1 VSEGDL
7 AAVLLTGPFGVGK
20 SAVAAE
26 MADALERRAVRYAM
40 LDLDYL
46 AWGYPGD
53 DEDGAEFRMMLW
65 NLESV
70 LANYLAVGVDR
81 VILARTIHAAS
92 ELERLRAALPM
103 PLRVVRLSV
112 PLAEIER
119 RLGADVTSG
128 RADDLRRAAEQV
140 QASPADGAED
150 LVVSNDR
157 PVREVAGEIL
167 AWLGW
172 TPTL

>member
-1 VSEGDL
+1 MSNGDL

-26 MADALERRAVRYAM
+26 MADALEHRAARYAM
-40 LDLDYL
+40 LDLDYF
-46 AWGYPGD
+46 AWGYPGGD
-53 DEDGAEFRMMLW
+53 DDGAEFRMMLR
-65 NLESV
+65 NLEPV
-70 LANYLAVGVDR
+70 LANYLAAGVDR

-112 PLAEIER
+112 PWTEIER
-119 RLGADVTSG
+119 RLSADVTSG

-140 QASPADGAED
+140 ESSPTDGAED

-157 PVREVAGEIL
+157 PVQEVAGEIL
-167 AWLGW
+167 AWLAW
-172 TPTL
+172 TSTL

>member
-1 VSEGDL
+1 MSDGDL

-46 AWGYPGD
+46 AWGYAGS
-53 DEDGAEFRMMLW
+53 DEDGAEFRMMLR
-65 NLESV
+65 NLEPV
-70 LANYLAVGVDR
+70 LANYLAAGVDR

-92 ELERLRAALPM
+92 ELERLRATLPM
-103 PLRVVRLSV
+103 PIRVVRLAV

-140 QASPADGAED
+140 RASPTDGEED

-157 PVREVAGEIL
+157 PLGEVAGEIL
-167 AWLGW
+167 AWLEW
-172 TPTL
+172 TPRL

>member
-1 VSEGDL
+1 MSGDDL

-26 MADALERRAVRYAM
+26 MADALEHAAVHFAM

-46 AWGYPGD
+46 TWGYPGAD
-53 DEDGAEFRMMLW
+53 DTGAEHRMLLR
-65 NLESV
+65 NLEPV
-70 LANYLAVGVDR
+70 LANYLEVGVDR
-81 VILARTIHAAS
+81 VILARTMHAAS
-92 ELERLRAALPM
+92 ELESLRVAVRM

-112 PLAEIER
+112 PWAEIER
-119 RLGADVTSG
+119 RLGSDVTSG

-140 QASPADGAED
+140 KTSPTDDVED

-157 PVREVAGEIL
+157 PIREVAGEIL
-167 AWLGW
+167 AWLRW
-172 TPTL
+172 TPNP

>member
-1 VSEGDL
+1 MSDL

-46 AWGYPGD
+46 AWGYAGSD
-53 DEDGAEFRMMLW
+53 DDSAEFGMMLR
-65 NLESV
+65 NLEPV
-70 LANYLAVGVDR
+70 LSNYLAVGVDR

-92 ELERLRAALPM
+92 ELERLRATLPM

-140 QASPADGAED
+140 RGSPTDGEED

-157 PVREVAGEIL
+157 PVREVAGEVL
-167 AWLGW
+167 GWLGW
-172 TPTL
+172 TPKL

>member
-1 VSEGDL
+1 MNDGDL

-46 AWGYPGD
+46 AWGYPGS
-53 DEDGAEFRMMLW
+53 DEDDAEFRMMLR
-65 NLESV
+65 NLEPV

-81 VILARTIHAAS
+81 VILARTLHAPGELAS
-92 ELERLRAALPM
+92 YRAVLPM

-112 PLAEIER
+112 PWTEIER
-119 RLGADVTSG
+119 RLRADVTSG

-140 QASPADGAED
+140 QSSPTGAED

-157 PVREVAGEIL
+157 PVQEVAGEIL

-172 TPTL
+172 TLKL